1 MIRVNKLFVDALR
14 VEFLDLIKKY
24 FNYQISSCDRNG
36 VRIEKDKLIKS
47 FEGKIDLVSKMLRFF
62 HTNIE
67 RIILSEPKD
76 MMNLNDEFLTFL
88 NFRKDDA
95 LHQEQ
100 FDQFKDKMEYYYTKF
115 FQVKLD
121 FKGEKISYG
130 RWLTKMLNVKVCPYC
145 NHNYIFTIN
154 NNDQKVYS
162 RPQFDHFYPKKKY
175 PLFALSLYNLIPACA
190 VCNNIKGEHEIS
202 FHPYRDDCF
211 EAVTFHISSN
221 DGKKIDKNANISKWI
236 TETSK
241 LKIDFEHSFDG
252 KTITDKDEKTNFM
265 KRLGINKVFEEHT
278 DYVDEI
284 IGKIYGYNN
293 DYYTALCND
302 FPGLGKS
309 PEQIDLIIWNAYLED
324 NSKKPMSKLTTDILK
339 QFDII
344 K

>member
-1 MIRVNKLFVDALR
+1 MIRVNKLSVDALR

-24 FNYQISSCDRNG
+24 FNYQEFSLDKKGN
-36 VRIEKDKLIKS
+36 RIEKDKLMKKFKRKRS
-47 FEGKIDLVSKMLRFF
+47 LEFKMLCFF
-62 HTNIE
+62 HTNLE
-67 RIILSEPKD
+67 RIILVEPND
-76 MMNLNDEFLTFL
+76 MMNLNNEFLRFL
-88 NFRKDDA
+88 NFRKNDIVHEA
-95 LHQEQ
+95 Q
-100 FDQFKDKMEYYYTKF
+100 FNRFKNQMEYYYNTF
-115 FQVKLD
+115 FQVKFD
-121 FKGEKISYG
+121 FSGEEISYG

-154 NNDQKVYS
+154 SNDQKVYS

-202 FHPYRDDCF
+202 FHPYREDCS
-211 EAVTFHISSN
+211 ETVTFHISSN
-221 DGKKIDKNANISKWI
+221 DGKKIEKNANISKWI

-252 KTITDKDEKTNFM
+252 KAITDKDEKTNFV

-309 PEQIDLIIWNAYLED
+309 PEQIDLIIWNAYLQD
-324 NSKKPMSKLTTDILK
+324 NGKRPMSKLTTDILK